1 MRFIETTVIRFEHF
15 RMEAQKLSRRTGT
28 RYSAAL
34 DVVAMK
40 HGYDNWKHVTE
51 CRARPV
57 VHAVAPEALLA
68 SLDSHAKGLSSA
80 ALHGYSVDFGHM
92 AVRYLV
98 QGMELSGEAITQESL
113 EAHVANQGRCLLT
126 CASLDDDTRAGLDCI
141 ASYSAA
147 QFRSKIEWTLAAVA
161 ESMRRLAPAKS

>member
-1 MRFIETTVIRFEHF
+1 MRFIETTAIQFEHM
-15 RMEAQKLSRRTGT
+15 RLTAHKISRRTGT

-34 DVVAMK
+34 DAVAVK
-40 HGYDNWKHVTE
+40 HGYENWKHVSE

-68 SLDSHAKGLSSA
+68 ALDSRARGLSSA

-92 AVRYLV
+92 AVRYFLR
-98 QGMELSGEAITQESL
+98 GMELCGEAITQESL
-113 EAHVANQGRCLLT
+113 EAHVATQGRGLLT
-126 CASLDDDTRAGLDCI
+126 CGSLDDDTRAGLDCI
-141 ASYSAA
+141 ASYSAS
-147 QFRSKIEWTLAAVA
+147 QFRSKIEWTLAAIA